1 MLAILQISRIANSG
15 MFLTKMGVISNR
27 ILKCI
32 VERVGGAFV
41 STQKNHPSGIN
52 SS

>member
-27 ILKCI
+27 ILECI
-32 VERVGGAFV
+32 VERVGEAPV
-41 STQKNHPSGIN
+41 STQKSHPGGSNG
-52 SS
+52 S